1 MKAKLISALFFL
13 TSVAG
18 AQTRQ
23 HTLVVDIT
31 NFRSSEGKAYV
42 ALQNP
47 DQKAVQR
54 VAVPI
59 RNGATRVIFQNVPPG
74 KYAVRLFHDENNNQQ
89 LDTGI
94 FGIPKESW
102 GCSNNVQAVMGPPR
116 FEEML
121 FALQSNKTIVI
132 SMN

>member
-1 MKAKLISALFFL
+1 MKKPLTSALLLL
-13 TSVAG
+13 TLAVS

-31 NFRSSEGKAYV
+31 NFRSNEGKAYV
-42 ALQNP
+42 ALQTP
-47 DQKAVQR
+47 DQKALQR
-54 VAVPI
+54 TAVTI
-59 RNGATRVIFQNVPPG
+59 RNGGARVVFQNVPPG
-74 KYAVRLFHDENNNQQ
+74 KYAVRLFHDENNNRQ

-121 FALQSNKTIVI
+121 FALQGNKAIRIT
-132 SMN
+132 MN